1 MSGAAGAPVPGGPA
15 SPVTVTRRSTGA
27 GPRLLLLHGLA
38 AGESLWDACLPLL
51 PPDCSVWTAQLP
63 WRNGGV
69 EDWARRGEPG
79 GWLCEALDAVPEGP
93 EVVVAHSMAATLL
106 LDVLDREADEGREP
120 LVERNTR
127 ALVLVSPFYRAAAED
142 FDWDT
147 ISYYLNDFHL
157 IMEEG
162 IRVHSAGRFPADIQ
176 RAMGERVRDFVG
188 PYGWMRF
195 FDLYLRTP
203 GLRVDRVDVPCL
215 LLAGERD
222 FAAPPGEARTLA
234 AALPDARAHLLP
246 DTGHFPMIENATAFT
261 HVLNAFLAA
270 TVTAS
275 ESRTLEPQ
283 R

>member
-1 MSGAAGAPVPGGPA
+1 MNGTTGAEP
-15 SPVTVTRRSTGA
+15 PVTVARRTHGA

-38 AGESLWDACLPLL
+38 AGESLWDSCLPLL

-69 EDWARRGEPG
+69 EDWARRGDPG
-79 GWLCEALDAVPEGP
+79 VWLRQALDAVPGGP

-106 LDVLDREADEGREP
+106 LDVLHREAEEGRAP
-120 LVERNTR
+120 LAERNTR
-127 ALVLVSPFYRAAAED
+127 ALALVSPFYRASAEE
-142 FDWDT
+142 FDWET
-147 ISYYLNDFHL
+147 ITYYLNDFHL

-162 IRVHSAGRFPADIQ
+162 IRVHSAGRFAPDIQ

-203 GLRVDRVDVPCL
+203 DLRVDRFDVPCL

-222 FAAPPGEARTLA
+222 FAAPPGEALALA
-234 AALPDARAHLLP
+234 AALPDARAELLP
-246 DTGHFPMIENATAFT
+246 ETGHFPMIEDAAAFT
-261 HVLNAFLAA
+261 HTLNAFLAA
-270 TVTAS
+270 TVAS
-275 ESRTLEPQ
+275 DSRTLEPQ